1 MKHRSLEVAGAA
13 LFIAVACHVSAT
25 AQGSAPHAKGP
36 YARIAIMRPLDGHF
50 VDFEAAY
57 IRHLA
62 WHEEAKDSWTWYGW
76 TIDYSE
82 RRMWFVYAS
91 FGHSA
96 AEMDNP
102 VDPAGDNRDN
112 IMNVAPHVD
121 HWGNALYEFL
131 PHMSRGS
138 GIPTPTARLELT
150 TVDLNPGG
158 ESRFEAA
165 LGTVQPALQDETLW
179 YRMIVGGTAPK
190 YIRLRPRQGLAA
202 TIDGRNEQALPD
214 GATPLVA
221 KTAVEV
227 LTLRPTM
234 SYGLSSA
241 NEAKR
246 P

>member
-1 MKHRSLEVAGAA
+1 MKYRGLEVAGATC
-13 LFIAVACHVSAT
+13 LIAVAFHVPT
-25 AQGSAPHAKGP
+25 GAQVSRVGSGP

-62 WHEEAKDSWTWYGW
+62 WHEQSKDSWTWYGW
-76 TIDYSE
+76 TVDYSE
-82 RRMWFVYAS
+82 RRMWFIYAS

-96 AEMDNP
+96 ADMDNP

-131 PHMSRGS
+131 PEISRGS
-138 GIPTPTARLELT
+138 GVPTATARLELT
-150 TVDLNPGG
+150 TVDLNPGA
-158 ESRFEAA
+158 ESRFQAA
-165 LGTVQPALQDETLW
+165 LSSVQPALHEETLW
-179 YRMIVGGTAPK
+179 FRMIVGGTAPR
-190 YIRLRPRQGLAA
+190 YIRLRPRQSLSATLAS
-202 TIDGRNEQALPD
+202 RNEQAFPEA
-214 GATPLVA
+214 ATPLVA
-221 KTAVEV
+221 KLAVEI

-234 SYGLSSA
+234 SYGLSGA

>member
-1 MKHRSLEVAGAA
+1 MNHRGLEVAGTAFLIAA
-13 LFIAVACHVSAT
+13 AFHVSAD
-25 AQGSAPHAKGP
+25 AQVSAPLVKGP
-36 YARIAIMRPLDGHF
+36 YARIALMRPLDGHF

-62 WHEEAKDSWTWYGW
+62 WHEQSKDSWTWYGW
-76 TIDYSE
+76 TVDYSD
-82 RRMWFVYAS
+82 RRMWFIYAS

-131 PHMSRGS
+131 PGMSRGS
-138 GIPTPTARLELT
+138 GVPTPTARLELT

-165 LGTVQPALQDETLW
+165 LSTPQPALRDETLW
-179 YRMIVGGTAPK
+179 YRMIVGGSAPR
-190 YIRLRPRQGLAA
+190 YIRLRPRQSLSA
-202 TIDGRNEQALPD
+202 TLDGRNEQALPE
-214 GATPLVA
+214 AVTPLVA
-221 KTAVEV
+221 KTAVEI

-234 SYGLSSA
+234 SYGLPGA
-241 NEAKR
+241 KEAKR

>member
-1 MKHRSLEVAGAA
+1 MQYRKLGIAGAV
-13 LFIAVACHVSAT
+13 LFTAAAYHVSAT
-25 AQGSAPHAKGP
+25 GQGSAPLVKGP

-62 WHEEAKDSWTWYGW
+62 WHAEAKDSWTWYGW
-76 TIDYSE
+76 TVDYSE
-82 RRMWFVYAS
+82 RRMWFIYAS

-96 AEMDNP
+96 TDMDNP

-112 IMNVAPHVD
+112 IVNVAPHVD

-131 PHMSRGS
+131 PRMSRGS
-138 GIPTPTARLELT
+138 GVPTPTARLELT

-165 LGTVQPALQDETLW
+165 LSTVQPALHDETLW
-179 YRMIVGGTAPK
+179 YRMIVGGTAPR
-190 YIRLRPRQGLAA
+190 YIRLRPRQGLSA
-202 TIDGRNEQALPD
+202 TLDGRNEQALPE
-214 GATPLVA
+214 AVTPLVA

-234 SYGLSSA
+234 SYGISGA

>member
-1 MKHRSLEVAGAA
+1 MKYRSLAVWGAIC
-13 LFIAVACHVSAT
+13 LIVVVLHVPT
-25 AQGSAPHAKGP
+25 GAQGSPVVNGP

-62 WHEEAKDSWTWYGW
+62 WHEQSKDSWTWYGW
-76 TIDYSE
+76 TVDYSE
-82 RRMWFVYAS
+82 RRMWFIYAS

-96 AEMDNP
+96 ADMDNP

-131 PHMSRGS
+131 PGISRGS
-138 GIPTPTARLELT
+138 GVPTPAARLEMT
-150 TVDLNPGG
+150 TIDLNPGG
-158 ESRFEAA
+158 EPRFEAA
-165 LGTVQPALQDETLW
+165 LTSVQPSLHDETLW
-179 YRMIVGGTAPK
+179 FRMIAGGTAPR
-190 YIRLRPRQGLAA
+190 YIRLCPRQSLSA
-202 TIDGRNEQALPD
+202 TLDRRNEQALPEA
-214 GATPLVA
+214 ATPLIA
-221 KTAVEV
+221 RMASEI

-234 SYGLSSA
+234 SYGLAGA